1 MAFEIYKPEWGAMR
15 PIRGILFDMDG
26 LVLDSEKLFCRFWR
40 EAAAHFGFSMSV
52 EQSLGMRGL
61 SGAAGTQMLHSY
73 FGPEADYREIRAK
86 RIALMEAFVSENGI
100 ELKPGI
106 RELLAFAREHGIRTA
121 ITSSSPPE
129 RIRSYLGQHGL
140 EKEFDRLCSVHEVK
154 KGKPEPDIYLH
165 GAAQLHLE
173 PGECLALEDA
183 PAGILSAYRAGCL
196 PVIIPDLD
204 VPGQETLDRC
214 YARADGLADVIQF
227 LASPDA
233 CTSQPDPQG

>member
-1 MAFEIYKPEWGAMR
+1 MAFEIYKPEWGATR

-40 EAAAHFGFSMSV
+40 EAAAHFGFSMCM
-52 EQSLGMRGL
+52 EQSLKMRGL
-61 SGAAGTQMLHSY
+61 GGKAGEEMLQSF
-73 FGPEADYREIRAK
+73 FGPEVDYRKTRAK
-86 RIALMEAFVSENGI
+86 RIELMDAFVAANGI

-129 RIRSYLGQHGL
+129 RIRAYLGQHGL
-140 EKEFDRLCSVHEVK
+140 DTEFDKLCSGHEVK

-165 GAAQLHLE
+165 GAAQLGLE

-204 VPGQETLDRC
+204 VPGQQTLDRC
-214 YARADGLADVIQF
+214 YARADGLADVVQLLTAQDHCIPFQN
-227 LASPDA
+227 L
-233 CTSQPDPQG
+233 QG